1 MHPEESQLGINVIS
15 GREELYPGVDLT
27 SLNQLVEAQNQGGE
41 GVMEYESY
49 WWMDPDLPMVRK
61 VAAWSPVHVG
71 DDFLVVSAVMDY
83 SDMYAPVAQGFIR
96 LALVFLALTVCVTA
110 MVLYLGKLML
120 DRQRSQAEI
129 SDLREINQALE
140 ELHRSEQAIAHQQ
153 RLQIMGTMTGG
164 IAHEFNN
171 LLTPILGHAELM
183 LLDLPED
190 SELYDSAQEIA
201 QAAGHCKEIIQQLS
215 ALSRKNVE
223 TVYKRP
229 DAGEAFGRVMKMVR
243 SICPDNVELDID
255 LDFGGAAFLGN
266 ETQLSQVVLNMA
278 VNAVH
283 AIGQKEG
290 HIAITGRAL
299 GKEELEERGLT
310 PPSRL
315 WERYLCLDIR
325 DDGCGMS
332 SATLAQIFDPFFTTK
347 KAGQGTGLGLS
358 LADQIIRTHRGRI
371 RAESTIGRGTTFY
384 VYLPVLEQQ
393 QEREQLQWGVDS
405 KLRILAADDNNK
417 VLDLLDKDLSA
428 LGLSVSTCSRRG
440 EVRQLLEQQ
449 PFDVLAIDES
459 LMSSSGVDFCMAIR
473 GRYPGMTRI
482 VMTNAPTREI
492 VDARSHGVIDGYVVK
507 PVSASTLL
515 AQIRSSRKE

>member
-1 MHPEESQLGINVIS
+1 MKSMTKRL
-15 GREELYPGVDLT
+15 LAAL
-27 SLNQLVEAQNQGGE
+27 LA
-41 GVMEYESY
+41 
-49 WWMDPDLPMVRK
+49 
-61 VAAWSPVHVG
+61 VAALFALAGCSKSNKADAAPKDYTKILHDARPDEDNEYDMIFSPG
-71 DDFLVVSAVMDY
+71 EDGKFTAQYGYSASYPAEDLN
-83 SDMYAPVAQGFIR
+83 DEIQN
-96 LALVFLALTVCVTA
+96 
-110 MVLYLGKLML
+110 ML
-120 DRQRSQAEI
+120 
-129 SDLREINQALE
+129 L
-140 ELHRSEQAIAHQQ
+140 
-153 RLQIMGTMTGG
+153 
-164 IAHEFNN
+164 
-171 LLTPILGHAELM
+171 P

-358 LADQIIRTHRGRI
+358 IVKEIIQAHGENI
-371 RAESTIGRGTTFY
+371 D
-384 VYLPVLEQQ
+384 V
-393 QEREQLQWGVDS
+393 
-405 KLRILAADDNNK
+405 
-417 VLDLLDKDLSA
+417 
-428 LGLSVSTCSRRG
+428 VSTEG
-440 EVRQLLEQQ
+440 VGTE
-449 PFDVLAIDES
+449 FIFS
-459 LMSSSGVDFCMAIR
+459 LPRS
-473 GRYPGMTRI
+473 
-482 VMTNAPTREI
+482 TN
-492 VDARSHGVIDGYVVK
+492 
-507 PVSASTLL
+507 L
-515 AQIRSSRKE
+515 